1 MPAIITHDLFAKD
14 VYNEIFESVG
24 GTRDEAEAFLLG
36 NQGPD
41 PLLFVGADPRCL
53 GFSKLGS
60 TIHRTRPTE
69 FIMALKEAVP
79 SLPAR
84 ERSRARAYVLGFL
97 CHYEL
102 DRAVHP
108 LVYSQVD
115 ALCGAGVEG
124 LGDEARSEVH
134 AVIEAELDELA
145 LTAKRGETVASFNP
159 ATAVLKGSRPMLDT
173 VSRLYALAV
182 KSAYGLDIPQNLFAR
197 AVGAERAAWRVL
209 YSPGGAKRQALGAL
223 ERLVRPHSLTAALS
237 HRAEER
243 TWTPFANAEHAPW
256 RHPFTE
262 AESRADFWDLYEGAL
277 ESALASIAAI
287 DRDDFSAADAARL
300 TGDLNFYGEP
310 VVALVV
316 AVEDAQGAA
325 SAEGTAG
332 AKTDAGADATA
343 AGPSQVR

>member
-69 FIMALKEAVP
+69 FIVALKEAVP
-79 SLPAR
+79 ALPSR

-108 LVYSQVD
+108 LVYSQVN
-115 ALCGAGVEG
+115 ALCAAGVEG
-124 LGDEARSEVH
+124 LGNEARSEVH
-134 AVIEAELDELA
+134 AVIETELDELA
-145 LTAKRGETVASFNP
+145 LTAKRGETVAQFNP

-173 VSRLYALAV
+173 VSHLYALAV
-182 KSAYGLDIPQNLFAR
+182 KNAYDLNIPPNLFAR
-197 AVGAERAAWRVL
+197 AVGAERAAWRL
-209 YSPGGAKRQALGAL
+209 LHSPGGVKRQAIGTI

-243 TWTPFANAEHAPW
+243 TYTPFANAEHAPW
-256 RHPFTE
+256 RNPFTG
-262 AESRADFWDLYEGAL
+262 AENRADFWELYESAR
-277 ESALASIAAI
+277 ENALAAIAAI
-287 DRDDFSAADAARL
+287 DRDDFSAADAARI
-300 TGDLNFYGEP
+300 TADLNFYGEP

-316 AVEDAQGAA
+316 AVEDVPEAA
-325 SAEGTAG
+325 SDTN
-332 AKTDAGADATA
+332 TDATETA
-343 AGPSQVR
+343 PAR

>member
-14 VYNEIFESVG
+14 VYNEVFESVG

-41 PLLFVGADPRCL
+41 PLLFIGADVRSV

-79 SLPAR
+79 ALPAA

-108 LVYSQVD
+108 LVYSQVN

-134 AVIEAELDELA
+134 AVIETELDELA

-159 ATAVLKGSRPMLDT
+159 AVAVLKGTRPMLDT

-182 KSAYGLDIPQNLFAR
+182 KSAYGLDIPQGLFAQ
-197 AVGAERAAWRVL
+197 AVQTERAAWRVL
-209 YSPGGAKRQALGAL
+209 YSPSGMKRQALGAL
-223 ERLVRPHSLTAALS
+223 ERLVRPHSIAAALS

-243 TWTPFANAEHAPW
+243 TYTPFANVERAPW

-262 AESRADFWDLYEGAL
+262 AVSRADFWELYEGARL
-277 ESALASIAAI
+277 SALASIAAI
-287 DRDDFSAADAARL
+287 DRDDFDAADAARL
-300 TGDLNFYGEP
+300 TGDVNFYGEP

-316 AVEDAQGAA
+316 AVEDVEGAEAPGAPATA
-325 SAEGTAG
+325 SA
-332 AKTDAGADATA
+332 DAAAADE
-343 AGPSQVR
+343 SQAR